1 MFNQKFVNFIFCF
14 LLINST
20 AFSQKSKEYANV
32 KVSYGVKMHIDK
44 KSGTYKVLEKYMPGI
59 NARTEEVAS
68 EIDFTLLFND
78 ATSFFYLEKK
88 LYSDNGAVDNAMVEL
103 SYFGRIKQQQ
113 ENYITEE
120 LEEAFGKFLVS
131 RSYRK
136 WEYHDETKTIG
147 EYLCFKATT
156 FYTLTTPQ
164 GKIFKHSFTAWYTPE
179 LPYKFGPS
187 GYGNLPGLIIEL
199 QGKEFTYGVKKIE
212 FYNNKKTKENKLPKL
227 KRKKRI
233 TEEEFERLAAED
245 EKRWR
250 KKRNMN

>member
-20 AFSQKSKEYANV
+20 AFSQKNKEYFNV
-32 KVSYGVKMHIDK
+32 KVTYGVRIHMDK
-44 KSGTYKVLEKYMPGI
+44 KSEAYKILEKYNSGI
-59 NARTEEVAS
+59 NSRKEEVAS

-88 LYSDNGAVDNAMVEL
+88 LYSDSGAASLAMIEL
-103 SYFGRIKQQQ
+103 SYFGRIKQQPQ
-113 ENYITEE
+113 NYITEE
-120 LEEAFGKFLVS
+120 LEEAFGKYLVS
-131 RSYRK
+131 RSYQK
-136 WEYHDETKTIG
+136 WKYHNETKTIG

-156 FYTLTTPQ
+156 FYTITTPQ
-164 GKIFKHSFTAWYTPE
+164 GKLFRHNLTAWYTPE
-179 LPYKFGPS
+179 LPYKFGPA

-199 QGKEFTYGVKKIE
+199 QSNKYTYGVKKIE
-212 FYNNKKTKENKLPKL
+212 FYDNKKTKVNKIPKL

-233 TEEEFERLAAED
+233 TEEEFEKLAAEE

-250 KKRNMN
+250 KKQ